1 MLCVDPLDSS
11 YCFWIQ
17 IHGGGLLLLR
27 DEVIRASPLHRA
39 NCPLSHHYRLL
50 ARGMLEPF
58 WLLLETCL
66 LSCALCVNVTVLG
79 LRGIPHQWAQA
90 EC

>member
-1 MLCVDPLDSS
+1 MLYLDPLDSS

-27 DEVIRASPLHRA
+27 DEVIRASPLHRV
-39 NCPLSHHYRLL
+39 NCPLFHHYCLL
-50 ARGMLEPF
+50 ARGMLGPF
-58 WLLLETCL
+58 WRPAC
-66 LSCALCVNVTVLG
+66 CPVALCVNVTVLG
-79 LRGIPHQWAQA
+79 LRGIPHQWSHA